1 MNKRLRKKK
10 HRGEFKEIGFDF
22 KICFIPI
29 YDDEKHFEMID
40 NIYMLIEQHGF
51 YAGGGCDENC
61 CDGCMTVQNYR
72 INADEMKS
80 KLLDVLQAL
89 PGVLSVEFGSN
100 HDAWYGPFP
109 D

>member
-22 KICFIPI
+22 KISFTPI
-29 YDDEKHFEMID
+29 CDDEQHFEMID

-51 YAGGGCDENC
+51 YAGGGCDESSF
-61 CDGCMTVQNYR
+61 DGCMSVFSWR
-72 INADEMKS
+72 INADEMKR
-80 KLLDVLQAL
+80 KLFDALQAL

-100 HDAWYGPFP
+100 HDAWYGPFSE
-109 D
+109 

>member
-10 HRGEFKEIGFDF
+10 HLGEFKEIGFDF
-22 KICFIPI
+22 KLSFTPI

-40 NIYMLIEQHGF
+40 HIFWLIEQHGF
-51 YAGGGCDENC
+51 SATGTCGTGEI
-61 CDGCMTVQNYR
+61 DGCMSVRSYR
-72 INADEMKS
+72 INSDEMKS
-80 KLLDVLQAL
+80 KLFDTLLAL

-100 HDAWYGPFP
+100 CDAWYGPFP